1 MCNPLH
7 PYDDDVK
14 EFFASVAYL
23 GGNRTCNFIRGLV
36 RFVQGKCLN
45 KNNFSTD
52 GECRMNLGAPSS
64 EILRKFQS
72 AYTCESGV
80 LRFLSL

>member
-1 MCNPLH
+1 M
-7 PYDDDVK
+7 
-14 EFFASVAYL
+14 
-23 GGNRTCNFIRGLV
+23 
-36 RFVQGKCLN
+36 RFGQGKCLN

-64 EILRKFQS
+64 ETLRKFQS